1 MTEPLSARLRASA
14 VEVWEAQHHH
24 PFVTGLGDGTLDVER
39 FKVWLRQDWLFLIEY
54 ARMLALGAARA
65 ADLPTM
71 TRFAGLTRAVLEDE
85 MSLHR
90 SLSVRVLG
98 VKRGL
103 GR

>member
-1 MTEPLSARLRASA
+1 
-14 VEVWEAQHHH
+14 
-24 PFVTGLGDGTLDVER
+24 GTLDVER